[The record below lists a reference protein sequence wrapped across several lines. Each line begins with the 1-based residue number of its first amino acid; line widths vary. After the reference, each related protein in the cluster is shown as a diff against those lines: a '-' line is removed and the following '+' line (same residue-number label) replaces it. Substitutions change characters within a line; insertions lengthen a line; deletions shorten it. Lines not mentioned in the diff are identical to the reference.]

1 MAQRAITA
9 GVAGT
14 GFIGAVHAEALRRIG
29 VEVAGVV
36 GSSEERALA
45 AGIGPA
51 YPSYEALLADDAIDV
66 VHLAT
71 PNHLHAAQASAAL
84 AAGKHVVCEKPL
96 GVSSAETGALLAAA
110 RASGLVHATNL
121 NLRFYPQ
128 VHEARALV
136 ASGAIG
142 EVRLVSGGYLQDWL
156 LYDTDWNWRL
166 DPALGGPLRAIAD
179 IGLHWLDM
187 VSFVTGQRIV
197 EVMADLATFIRVR
210 QQPTGPVATFS
221 AGGGQTRPREIASED
236 AATVLV
242 RLANGA
248 RGALTVS
255 QVSAGRKNHL
265 AWEVDGAEA
274 ALAWQSER
282 PEELWIGHRGRPS
295 EIALRDPAL
304 LHDSARAITRHPGG
318 HAEGFPDTFAALYR
332 AVYRDV
338 AAGRPSPAPDYPTFA
353 DGHRGQLVC
362 EAVAASAR
370 EGRFVAVAAEEEA

>member
-1 MAQRAITA
+1 MTRAIRA

-36 GSSEERALA
+36 GSSEERARA
-45 AGIGPA
+45 SGIAPA
-51 YPSYEALLADDAIDV
+51 YPSFEALLADDAVDV

-71 PNHLHAAQASAAL
+71 PNHLHATHAHAAL

-96 GVSSAETGALLAAA
+96 GVSSTETGALLAAA
-110 RASGLVHATNL
+110 RASGLVHAVNL

-142 EVRLVSGGYLQDWL
+142 DVRLVSGGYLQDWL
-156 LYDTDWNWRL
+156 LRDTDWNWRL
-166 DPALGGPLRAIAD
+166 DPALGGPLRAVAD

-187 VSFVTGQRIV
+187 IAFVTGQPVV
-197 EVMADLATFIRVR
+197 EVMADLATFIPVR
-210 QQPTGPVATFS
+210 QVPVGPVATFS
-221 AGGGQTRPREIASED
+221 DGPAGETRPQRVSSED
-236 AATVLV
+236 AATILV
-242 RLANGA
+242 RLGNGA
-248 RGALTVS
+248 RGSLLVS

-265 AWEVDGAEA
+265 AFEVDGGEA
-274 ALAWQSER
+274 ALAWNQER
-282 PEELWIGHRGRPS
+282 PDELWIGHRGRPS

-304 LHDSARAITRHPGG
+304 LQPSARAVTRHPGG

-338 AAGRPSPAPDYPTFA
+338 AAGRPSAEPDYPTFA

-362 EAVAASAR
+362 EAVAESAR
-370 EGRFVAVAAEEEA
+370 EGRFVRVQEVDG